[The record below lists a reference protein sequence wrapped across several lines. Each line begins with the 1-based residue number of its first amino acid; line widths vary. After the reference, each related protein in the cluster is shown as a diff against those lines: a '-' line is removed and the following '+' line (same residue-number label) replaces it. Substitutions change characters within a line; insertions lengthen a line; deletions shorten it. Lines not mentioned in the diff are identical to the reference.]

1 MTLVTARREPYV
13 SEALR
18 NRLRQECGPRLEE
31 VDIDSGHILMWDAPE
46 HTAAVVR
53 PARAAA
59 AG

>member
-1 MTLVTARREPYV
+1 MTLLTARREPYV

-18 NRLRQECGPRLEE
+18 ARLRQECGPRLAE